1 MDEAKRR
8 FKLDTDIGQILYHQL
23 EAYSAVNRVSK
34 AETIREALRQYFS
47 KQHDEQTSD
56 IATIPSVVR
65 SSDTNQGER
74 EQARLRMLSW
84 ISNNIN
90 QIAKA
95 VNTHVR
101 ANDTIDVRFKEKI
114 NKQLAKLLDVALR
127 GKVADVTKD

>member
-23 EAYSAVNRVSK
+23 EAYSRANRVTK
-34 AETIREALRQYFS
+34 AEIVRVALREYFS
-47 KQHDEQTSD
+47 KQHNEQTSD

-65 SSDTNQGER
+65 HDTNQGER
-74 EQARLRMLSW
+74 EHARLRFLAW

-101 ANDTIDVRFKEKI
+101 ANDTMDVQYKQKI
-114 NKQLAKLLDVALR
+114 NKQLTKLLDISLR
-127 GKVADVTKD
+127 GEIKDGVR

>member
-1 MDEAKRR
+1 MDETKRR

-23 EAYSAVNRVSK
+23 EAYSTANRVTK
-34 AETIREALRQYFS
+34 AEIIREALREYFS
-47 KQHDEQTSD
+47 KQHDDQSSD
-56 IATIPSVVR
+56 IATISGVVR

-74 EQARLRMLSW
+74 ERTRLRFLSW

-101 ANDTIDVRFKEKI
+101 ANDAIDVTYKQKI
-114 NKQLAKLLDVALR
+114 NKQLAKLLDISLR
-127 GKVADVTKD
+127 GEIKDGVR

>member
-1 MDEAKRR
+1 MDETKRR

-23 EAYSAVNRVSK
+23 EAYSAANRITK
-34 AETIREALRQYFS
+34 AEIIREALREYFS

-65 SSDTNQGER
+65 IHDKNQGER
-74 EQARLRMLSW
+74 ERSRLRFLSW

-90 QIAKA
+90 QVAKA

-101 ANDTIDVRFKEKI
+101 ANDTMDVQYKRKI
-114 NKQLAKLLDVALR
+114 NKQLAKLLDICLR
-127 GKVADVTKD
+127 GKIKDGLQ

>member
-23 EAYSAVNRVSK
+23 EAYSRANRVTK
-34 AETIREALRQYFS
+34 AEIIREALREYFS
-47 KQHDEQTSD
+47 KQQDEQTSD

-74 EQARLRMLSW
+74 ERLRFLSW
-84 ISNNIN
+84 ISTNIN

-101 ANDTIDVRFKEKI
+101 ANNTIDVQYKQKI
-114 NKQLAKLLDVALR
+114 NKQLAKLLDICLR
-127 GKVADVTKD
+127 GKIKDGLQ

>member
-23 EAYSAVNRVSK
+23 EAYSTANRVTK
-34 AETIREALRQYFS
+34 AEIVRVALREYFA
-47 KQHDEQTSD
+47 KQQDEQSSD
-56 IATIPSVVR
+56 IAILPSAVR
-65 SSDTNQGER
+65 IHDKNQGEVER
-74 EQARLRMLSW
+74 ARLRFLAW

-101 ANDTIDVRFKEKI
+101 ANDTIDVQYKRKI
-114 NKQLAKLLDVALR
+114 NKQLAKLLDICLR
-127 GKVADVTKD
+127 GKIKDGLQ